1 MNLPS
6 RQIIIAFLATSSL
19 FAQAPKATNA
29 SASPT
34 RMSVSDWMC
43 MGDNDK
49 KFGPTDS
56 GDAIVFSGEGFQDKG
71 RGIAAFFPETTLT
84 EGQSLTVTARV
95 TFSGVHSFGL
105 FKFGLFQSA
114 SRTKDAGWVGYCAF
128 AGSEKSFPKG
138 GLFASEAGNK
148 KYLGSQTENI
158 IAESTTPQ
166 RASKDERFLFNV
178 KDEEYLV
185 QMSLTQLSGNKI
197 ACKFDMAPESNPNKP
212 LASYEGV
219 DEAPSS
225 TSFDALGFAFHQGL
239 STDSVEFRDVAV
251 EVSQAKND

>member
-49 KFGPTDS
+49 KFGPADS
-56 GDAIVFSGEGFQDKG
+56 GDAIVFSGEGFGDKG
-71 RGIAAFFPETTLT
+71 RSVAAFFPETTLS
-84 EGQSLTVTARV
+84 EGQSLTVSARI
-95 TFSGVHSFGL
+95 TFTGVHYFGT

-128 AGSEKSFPKG
+128 AGSDKFFPKG
-138 GLFASEAGNK
+138 GLFASEPGNK
-148 KYLGSQTENI
+148 NYFGAATEHI

-166 RASKDERFLFNV
+166 RKSKDERFLFNV
-178 KDEEYLV
+178 KDEEYLI
-185 QMSLTQLSGNKI
+185 QMSLTLLSGNKI
-197 ACKFDMAPESNPNKP
+197 ACKFEMAPESNPAN
-212 LASYEGV
+212 LLVSYEGV
-219 DEAPSS
+219 DDASS
-225 TSFDALGFAFHQGL
+225 TTTFDALGFAFHQVL
-239 STDSVEFRDVAV
+239 SPDSVEFRDVAV
-251 EVSQAKND
+251 EVSPGQK